1 MMRTKGKKW
10 EAEALIA
17 EIRKARRKKMEL
29 TELASSLGVKV
40 DRLYYLIDRYPTRF
54 RYIRRKGNTKL
65 PAEVK
70 KVQALCP
77 THTRNQIAHKLGIS
91 YFRVCRICLRYRFT
105 PIKETRDSREAAMQ
119 AHFLKIQKRWTLE
132 EIGNELG
139 YSKQYIHQL
148 LTKHAKRQSEKRKQL
163 QQERRA
169 DA

>member
-65 PAEVK
+65 PA
-70 KVQALCP
+70 
-77 THTRNQIAHKLGIS
+77 
-91 YFRVCRICLRYRFT
+91 
-105 PIKETRDSREAAMQ
+105 
-119 AHFLKIQKRWTLE
+119 
-132 EIGNELG
+132 
-139 YSKQYIHQL
+139 
-148 LTKHAKRQSEKRKQL
+148 
-163 QQERRA
+163 
-169 DA
+169 